1 MNIYIYI
8 LYVDNIICMYVIM
21 YIYIYIYI
29 YVYIY
34 MYIYVYMYIY
44 MYTYIFY
51 EVALYHVSFQKLG
64 RRGMVSPIS
73 K

>member
-1 MNIYIYI
+1 
-8 LYVDNIICMYVIM
+8 MYVCN
-21 YIYIYIYI
+21 

-34 MYIYVYMYIY
+34 TYIY